1 MARKYISIF
10 FLTLL
15 AGILIFCVYMMIQLY
30 KDKEASEQQESVL
43 QKTDTADTVT
53 SVPVPTKAA
62 AKETIPDFL
71 SPTPTVS
78 PTPVPVRDYSAEFY
92 MTRISE
98 EILSRIS
105 GKSYPE
111 GASISIDDLRWC
123 HVLHYGF
130 DGEIHEGELIV
141 NKEIAHDILEIFRE
155 LFDIK
160 YEIEKIRLLDEYNA
174 EDEASM
180 EDNNSSAF
188 CYRTIAE
195 STTLS
200 NHAKGLAIDIN
211 PLYNPYVYTRKD
223 GSLFLQPENAGEY
236 VDRDREDSRYIRKD
250 DVCYNIFIAHGFTWG
265 GDWSSKKDYQHFE
278 KELN

>member
-62 AKETIPDFL
+62 VKENIPDFL

-98 EILSRIS
+98 EILARIS

-160 YEIEKIRLLDEYNA
+160 YEIEKIRLIDEYNA

-278 KELN
+278 KEPD

>member
-1 MARKYISIF
+1 
-10 FLTLL
+10 
-15 AGILIFCVYMMIQLY
+15 MMIELY
-30 KDKEASEQQESVL
+30 KDKEASEQQDSVL

-53 SVPVPTKAA
+53 SVPVPTKETV
-62 AKETIPDFL
+62 KETIPDFL

-78 PTPVPVRDYSAEFY
+78 PTPVPVRDYSKEFY
-92 MTRISE
+92 LTRITE
-98 EILSRIS
+98 EILTRIK

-123 HVLHYGF
+123 HILHYGF

-160 YEIEKIRLLDEYNA
+160 YEIEKVRLIDEYNA

-188 CYRTIAE
+188 CYRPIAE
-195 STTLS
+195 SATLS

-236 VDRDREDSRYIRKD
+236 VDRDREDPRYIKKD

-265 GDWSSKKDYQHFE
+265 GDWSTKKDYQHFE
-278 KELN
+278 KELQ